1 MRSFPMLL
9 LLAAIGPAWSAP
21 SLAQVG
27 PRREASQTSPQAGGW
42 GKAAVL
48 KEQARALTH
57 KGDELY
63 DDGKYEEAYYF
74 YNEALQRYD
83 APPIAFSRAQCLVKL
98 GRLLEARA
106 QFTSLTEDDLPPM
119 SPREFIQA
127 QAEASVELAKIR
139 LRIPTLRITV
149 TDAPE
154 PAVKITV
161 DGKDAPHLDQP
172 IQVDPGEHMVIARLQ
187 GGGEMVA
194 RAIVVPEGKA
204 TRLEI
209 SLLPSPLNPR
219 RSMAPAIVALGVGAV
234 GLGIGLVTGILAAGE
249 DEPGLTAASMVGL
262 TVGGLGLGTGATLLL
277 VRSVGHS
284 GHTATQIAHR
294 PSLDGAGL
302 LLRGS
307 F

>member
-1 MRSFPMLL
+1 MRGIRMLL
-9 LLAAIGPAWSAP
+9 LLVAMGPAWASP
-21 SLAQVG
+21 SLAQAG
-27 PRREASQTSPQAGGW
+27 PRREAPQPAPQAGGW
-42 GKAAVL
+42 GKAAVM

-83 APPIAFSRAQCLVKL
+83 APPIAFSRALCLVKL

-106 QFTSLTEDDLPPM
+106 QFTKLTEDTLPPM

-139 LRIPTLRITV
+139 VRIPTLRVTV

-154 PAVKITV
+154 VAVKVTV
-161 DGKDAPHLDQP
+161 DGKDVPHLDGP
-172 IQVDPGEHMVIARLQ
+172 IAVDPGEHMVIASAQ
-187 GGGEMVA
+187 GGEMVA
-194 RAIVVPEGKA
+194 KAIVVPEGKT

-219 RSMAPAIVALGVGAV
+219 RSMVPAIVALGVGTV
-234 GLGIGLVTGILAAGE
+234 GLVTGLVTGFLAAGE
-249 DEPGLTAASMVGL
+249 DEPGLTAASMLGL
-262 TVGGLGLGTGATLLL
+262 SLGGLGLGSGATLLL

-284 GHTATQIAHR
+284 GHTTTQSARR
-294 PSLDGAGL
+294 PPLDGAGL